1 MLAAAVLAA
10 WNAHASETVTDRDC
24 RERLS
29 EIEHGKMSADDTPVL
44 SNCAMNGFISA
55 GDIERAYERAKKARQ

>member
-1 MLAAAVLAA
+1 M
-10 WNAHASETVTDRDC
+10 TDRDC